1 MKHSAEVKHPHVER
15 VRGRCGGEPVL
26 RGTRFPVRSVVEY
39 VYRQGLL
46 PEQMVREWKELSLAG
61 IHDALSYYHDNRSLM
76 DKLIRLNQQS
86 FTSKKQAR

>member
-1 MKHSAEVKHPHVER
+1 MNHSAEVKHPHVER
-15 VRGRCGGEPVL
+15 VRGRCGGEPIL
-26 RGTRFPVRSVVEY
+26 RGTRFPVRSIVEY

-46 PEQMVREWKELSLAG
+46 PEQMVREWKELSLAA

-76 DKLIRLNQQS
+76 DKFIRLNQQS